1 MANKLTLNPIVDI
14 SVSLAAR
21 AAARRGFNVALIL
34 GTSSVIPEN
43 ERGENL
49 YFCRCT
55 SG

>member
-34 GTSSVIPEN
+34 DQFSNPGK
-43 ERGENL
+43 
-49 YFCRCT
+49 
-55 SG
+55 